1 MVMPIVRP
9 QHDAAPIPPTASA
22 TPTSRADLDR
32 ALATLRDQARPFA
45 RLAPAAKAAL
55 VRACMPRIADCA
67 EAWVATGSK
76 AKGLTGAYQAEE
88 WISGP
93 LPTLRL
99 ARLYGDSLEAI
110 ARHGRPPLGSGGCV
124 RADGRVEIDAFPVS
138 NLDRLA
144 FLGFRGSILLEAG
157 MTRADAAHRQAGFYR
172 QRDPEGGVS
181 LILGAGNVS
190 SIPPMDVLSKLF
202 VEGYVCLLKMNPVNE
217 WAGPILERALG
228 PLVSAGYLRIVYG
241 GGDVGAYLVN
251 HDAVDDVHI
260 TGSDQTHDRIVWGP
274 PGPERERRRA
284 SGEPLLTKPIS
295 SELGNVSPV
304 VIVPADYGDGELA
317 FMAANLATMI
327 TNNAS
332 FNCNAAKVV
341 VTARGWAQHDAF
353 WGLVARELAATPART
368 AYYPGAFDRYARLTT
383 GRELHIPG
391 SAGAGE
397 LPWTIIRGIDSAA
410 ADPVFTVE
418 PFCGVVS
425 DVVLP
430 AADPVEFLAAA
441 TSVLQRPAV
450 GHAQRRAVPP
460 AEPRARRRGGAGP
473 RAGDHR
479 AALRHGGGEPLARAR
494 LRRRLAAVGRSP
506 VGVAARHPERPR
518 LGPQLVHA
526 RGHRQGDPAWSA
538 GGAAAAAVVHRQPAR
553 GGGGAS
559 DDPPRAG
566 AQLARAGSGGRCRAA
581 LTAAG
586 VIWIVVGTKS
596 GTTARAPAVP
606 SGPWRPGR
614 RRREHGPITSAS
626 TSSSTDR
633 PSEGPVSSR

>member
-22 TPTSRADLDR
+22 TPTSRADLDQ
-32 ALATLRDQARPFA
+32 ALATLRDRARPFA
-45 RLAPAAKAAL
+45 QLAPAAKAAL

-217 WAGPILERALG
+217 WAGPIFERALG

-251 HDAVDDVHI
+251 HDAIDDVHI

-430 AADPVEFLAAA
+430 ASDPVEFLAAA
-441 TSVLQRPAV
+441 TTFCNDRLWGTLNAALFLPPSLERDAAVAPALERAITELRYGTVAVNHWPALGYGVGSLPWGGHPSASLRDIQSGLGWVHNSYMLEGIDKAILRGPLVVRPRPLWFT
-450 GHAQRRAVPP
+450 GNPRAV
-460 AEPRARRRGGAGP
+460 AVARRMIRHELAPSWRGLA
-473 RAGDHR
+473 RVVA
-479 AALRHGGGEPLARAR
+479 AALR
-494 LRRRLAAVGRSP
+494 
-506 VGVAARHPERPR
+506 
-518 LGPQLVHA
+518 
-526 RGHRQGDPAWSA
+526 
-538 GGAAAAAVVHRQPAR
+538 
-553 GGGGAS
+553 
-559 DDPPRAG
+559 
-566 AQLARAGSGGRCRAA
+566 
-581 LTAAG
+581 
-586 VIWIVVGTKS
+586 
-596 GTTARAPAVP
+596 
-606 SGPWRPGR
+606 
-614 RRREHGPITSAS
+614 
-626 TSSSTDR
+626 
-633 PSEGPVSSR
+633 